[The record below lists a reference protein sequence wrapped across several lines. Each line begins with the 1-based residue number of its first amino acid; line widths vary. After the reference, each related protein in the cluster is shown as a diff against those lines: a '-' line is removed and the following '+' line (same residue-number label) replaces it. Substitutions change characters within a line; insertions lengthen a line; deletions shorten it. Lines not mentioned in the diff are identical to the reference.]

1 MILRFA
7 KEQTQA
13 ARDEKFR
20 EFCDV
25 TSQALNVS
33 IENAK
38 SKEVAGPGDFLLVG
52 THTDPTLE
60 LDLDTEE
67 PIRLDGFECIYV
79 PRAEADARE
88 LRSSEEFKKRFGLNA
103 IDKSY
108 AGLRLNEFLM
118 SQVIDGA
125 PAGQATDL
133 KNAKFQDR
141 YHFVVKIVGN

>member
-25 TSQALNVS
+25 TSQALNFS

-38 SKEVAGPGDFLLVG
+38 SKEVAGPGDFLLIG
-52 THTDPTLE
+52 THSDPEQE

-79 PRAEADARE
+79 PRAEADSRE
-88 LRSSEEFKKRFGLNA
+88 LRSSEEFKKRFGAGA
-103 IDKSY
+103 IDKNY

-118 SQVIDGA
+118 SEEG
-125 PAGQATDL
+125 GG
-133 KNAKFQDR
+133 DR
-141 YHFVVKIVGN
+141 YHFVIKILGT

>member
-25 TSQALNVS
+25 TSQALNRS

-52 THTDPTLE
+52 THTDPTQD
-60 LDLDTEE
+60 LDLDSEE

-88 LRSSEEFKKRFGLNA
+88 LRGSEEFKKRFGA
-103 IDKSY
+103 ASVDKEY

-118 SQVIDGA
+118 SEV
-125 PAGQATDL
+125 AGGG
-133 KNAKFQDR
+133 DR
-141 YHFVVKIVGN
+141 YHFVVKILGS

>member
-1 MILRFA
+1 VILRFA

-20 EFCDV
+20 EFCDI
-25 TSQALNVS
+25 TSQALNRS

-38 SKEVAGPGDFLLVG
+38 VKEVAEPGDFLLVG

-88 LRSSEEFKKRFGLNA
+88 LRSSEEFKKRFGANA
-103 IDKSY
+103 VDKNY
-108 AGLRLNEFLM
+108 AGLRVNEFLM
-118 SQVIDGA
+118 SQVVEG
-125 PAGQATDL
+125 PATGL
-133 KNAKFQDR
+133 KDAKFQDR

>member
-20 EFCDV
+20 EFCDI
-25 TSQALNVS
+25 TSQVLNVS

-38 SKEVAGPGDFLLVG
+38 SKEVAGPGDFLLIG

-60 LDLDTEE
+60 LDLDSEE
-67 PIRLDGFECIYV
+67 PIKLDGFECVYV

-88 LRSSEEFKKRFGLNA
+88 LRSSEEFKKRFGVSA
-103 IDKSY
+103 IDKNY

-118 SQVIDGA
+118 SQVIVGS
-125 PAGQATDL
+125 GQGQKPDL
-133 KNAKFQDR
+133 KDAKMLDK
-141 YHFVVKIVGN
+141 YHFVVKILGR

>member
-20 EFCDV
+20 EFCDI
-25 TSQALNVS
+25 TSQALNRS

-38 SKEVAGPGDFLLVG
+38 VKEVAEPGDFLLVG

-88 LRSSEEFKKRFGLNA
+88 LRLSDEFKKRFGTNA
-103 IDKSY
+103 VDKNY
-108 AGLRLNEFLM
+108 AGLRVNEFLM
-118 SQVIDGA
+118 SQVVDG
-125 PAGQATDL
+125 PTTGL
-133 KNAKFQDR
+133 KDAKFQDR
-141 YHFVVKIVGN
+141 YHFVVKIIGS

>member
-20 EFCDV
+20 EFCDI
-25 TSQALNVS
+25 TSQALNRS

-38 SKEVAGPGDFLLVG
+38 VKEVAEPGDFLLVG

-88 LRSSEEFKKRFGLNA
+88 LRSSDEFKKRFGTNA
-103 IDKSY
+103 VDKNY
-108 AGLRLNEFLM
+108 AGLRVNEFLM
-118 SQVIDGA
+118 SQVVEG
-125 PAGQATDL
+125 PATGL
-133 KNAKFQDR
+133 KDAKFQDR
-141 YHFVVKIVGN
+141 YHFVVKIIGS

>member
-20 EFCDV
+20 EFCDI
-25 TSQALNVS
+25 TRQALNRS

-38 SKEVAGPGDFLLVG
+38 VKEVAEPGDFLLVG

-88 LRSSEEFKKRFGLNA
+88 LRSSDEFKKRFGTNA
-103 IDKSY
+103 VDKNY
-108 AGLRLNEFLM
+108 AGLRVNEFLM
-118 SQVIDGA
+118 SQVVEG
-125 PAGQATDL
+125 PTTGL
-133 KNAKFQDR
+133 KDAKFQDR
-141 YHFVVKIVGN
+141 YHFVVKIIGS

>member
-13 ARDEKFR
+13 LRDEKFR
-20 EFCDV
+20 EFCDL

-38 SKEVAGPGDFLLVG
+38 TKEVAGPGDHLLIG
-52 THTDPTLE
+52 THIDSTLE
-60 LDLDTEE
+60 LDLDSEE

-88 LRSSEEFKKRFGLNA
+88 LRSNEEWNRRFATTSVDRNF
-103 IDKSY
+103 
-108 AGLRLNEFLM
+108 AGLKLHEFIM
-118 SQVIDGA
+118 SEVSNAGESADKYQFVI
-125 PAGQATDL
+125 
-133 KNAKFQDR
+133 
-141 YHFVVKIVGN
+141 KIIGT

>member
-13 ARDEKFR
+13 LRDEKFR
-20 EFCDV
+20 EFCDL

-38 SKEVAGPGDFLLVG
+38 TKEVAGPGDYLLIG
-52 THTDPTLE
+52 THIDSTLE
-60 LDLDTEE
+60 LDLDSEE

-88 LRSSEEFKKRFGLNA
+88 LRSNEEWNRRFATTSVDRNF
-103 IDKSY
+103 
-108 AGLRLNEFLM
+108 AGLKLHEFIM
-118 SQVIDGA
+118 SEVSNAGESADKYQFVI
-125 PAGQATDL
+125 
-133 KNAKFQDR
+133 
-141 YHFVVKIVGN
+141 KIIGT

>member
-20 EFCDV
+20 EFCDI

-38 SKEVAGPGDFLLVG
+38 TKEVAGPGDFLLVG
-52 THTDPTLE
+52 THIDPTLE

-88 LRSSEEFKKRFGLNA
+88 LRSSEEFKKRFGVNA
-103 IDKSY
+103 IDKNY

-118 SQVIDGA
+118 SQVIDG
-125 PAGQATDL
+125 PQQGL
-133 KNAKFQDR
+133 KDAKMQDK
-141 YHFVVKIVGN
+141 YHFVVKIIGR